1 MTAAGMPKRP
11 DYGIDAPGVLVT
23 LLSIGVLGQ
32 ILGLFAPPLTI
43 GPVTI
48 LFGIPMQI
56 AGGIFLLQGVLMF
69 IYVKWGKFRHRD
81 RMLAQV
87 PWTGNE
93 RLLDIGTGRGLLLIG
108 AARRLTTGR
117 AVGIDIWSTKDLSGN
132 AIERTQANIALEGV
146 TDRVELRTEDASK
159 MTFPNASFD
168 VVMSNLCIHNIPK
181 QTGRDQACREIA
193 RVLRPGG
200 VAVISD
206 YKLTKKYA
214 EVLAGE
220 RLSVEWRGPFW
231 RDTFPPLKMFVARK
245 PS

>member
-1 MTAAGMPKRP
+1 MPKRP

-48 LFGIPMQI
+48 LFGVPMQI
-56 AGGIFLLQGVLMF
+56 AGGIFLLQGLLMF

-93 RLLDIGTGRGLLLIG
+93 RVLDVGTGRGLLLIG

-146 TDRVELRTEDASK
+146 GDKVELRTEDASH

-181 QTGRDQACREIA
+181 QAGRDQACREIA

>member
-1 MTAAGMPKRP
+1 MPKRP

-117 AVGIDIWSTKDLSGN
+117 AVGIDTWSTKDLSGN
-132 AIERTQANIALEGV
+132 AIKRTQANVALEGV
-146 TDRVELRTEDASK
+146 GDKVELRTEDASK
-159 MTFPNASFD
+159 LTFPNASFD

>member
-1 MTAAGMPKRP
+1 MPKHP
-11 DYGIDAPGVLVT
+11 DYGIDAPGVLIT
-23 LLSIGVLGQ
+23 LLSIGVLCQ

-48 LFGIPMQI
+48 LFGVPMQI
-56 AGGIFLLQGVLMF
+56 AGGIFLLQSLLMF

-81 RMLAQV
+81 RMLAQIT
-87 PWTGNE
+87 WTGNE
-93 RLLDIGTGRGLLLIG
+93 RVLDIGTGRGLLLIG
-108 AARRLTTGR
+108 AAKRLTTGR

-132 AIERTQANIALEGV
+132 SIERTRANIALEGV
-146 TDRVELRTEDASK
+146 SDKVELRTEDASQ
-159 MTFPNASFD
+159 MSFPAASFD
-168 VVMSNLCIHNIPK
+168 VVLSNLCIHNIPK

-193 RVLRPGG
+193 RVLRLGG
-200 VAVISD
+200 TAVISD

-214 EVLAGE
+214 EVLTGE
-220 RLSVEWRGPFW
+220 RLSIEWRGPFW

>member
-1 MTAAGMPKRP
+1 MPKRP

-132 AIERTQANIALEGV
+132 AIKRTQANIALEGV

>member
-1 MTAAGMPKRP
+1 MPKRP

-132 AIERTQANIALEGV
+132 AIKRTQANVALEGV
-146 TDRVELRTEDASK
+146 GDKVELRTEDASK
-159 MTFPNASFD
+159 LTFPNASFD